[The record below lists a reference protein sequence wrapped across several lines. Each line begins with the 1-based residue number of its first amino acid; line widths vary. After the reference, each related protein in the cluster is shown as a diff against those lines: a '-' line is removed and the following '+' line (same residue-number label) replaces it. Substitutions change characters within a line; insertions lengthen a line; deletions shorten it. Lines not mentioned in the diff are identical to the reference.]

1 MTVAWRKI
9 LIDNPISGKG
19 WYIWQIRRCEAGVP
33 SVIASEAVAASLT
46 HVLIKIADGVSA
58 YNLDPISGID
68 LVPPVIQA
76 LRARGI
82 LCLGWQYVY
91 GYDPV
96 GEANIAIQRI
106 QQLGVDGFVIDA
118 EDQYKLPGRDVAA
131 ITYMTRLRS
140 VLPTLPMALSSYRY
154 PTYHPQLPWEEFLT
168 YCDYN
173 MPQVYWV
180 EAHNPAEQLIRS
192 VREFQAISPF
202 RPIIPTGSAYVQ
214 GDWAP
219 TPLEIIEFL
228 QAAQMLNL
236 TAANF
241 WEWGH
246 TRLYLPE
253 LWDTVKLF
261 PWETEPQ
268 EDILVRYFNAL
279 NEHSSDQAV
288 AIYDANGVH
297 VNAERTVQGTDAIR
311 SWYEILFGQ
320 LLPGAV
326 FTLGESSGESSTR
339 SFTWTATSNIG
350 NVNDGSDSIG
360 VVDGKI
366 VYHYTSFSISLL

>member
-1 MTVAWRKI
+1 MAVE
-9 LIDNPISGKG
+9 NPIVGKG
-19 WYIWQIRRCEAGVP
+19 WYIWQIRRCEGGVP
-33 SVIASEAVAASLT
+33 AAIANEAAAANLS

-58 YNLDPISGID
+58 YNLDPISGAD

-76 LRARGI
+76 LRARGV

-91 GYDPV
+91 GYNPV

-131 ITYMTRLRS
+131 TTYMTRLRAA
-140 VLPTLPMALSSYRY
+140 LPTLPMALSSYRY
-154 PTYHPQLPWEEFLT
+154 PTYHPQLPWVEFLT

-192 VREFQAISPF
+192 VREFQAITPF

-219 TPLEIIEFL
+219 APLEIIEFL
-228 QAAQMLNL
+228 QTAQMLNL

-253 LWDTVKLF
+253 LWDIVKLY
-261 PWETEPQ
+261 PWESEPE
-268 EDILVRYFNAL
+268 EDILVRYFSAL
-279 NEHSSDQAV
+279 NAHNPDQA
-288 AIYDANGVH
+288 AALYDSNGVH
-297 VNAERTVQGTDAIR
+297 VNGERTLQGTDAIR
-311 SWYEILFGQ
+311 GWYALLFGQ

-326 FTLGESSGESSTR
+326 FTLAESSGDASTR
-339 SFTWTATSNIG
+339 SFAWTAVSTLGS
-350 NVNDGSDSIG
+350 VNDGSDSIG
-360 VVDGKI
+360 IVDGKI
-366 VYHYTSFSISLL
+366 VYHYTAFSIDPA